1 MFSTTIISA
10 LLGIVSSLL
19 PNLLRI
25 LEIRN
30 AQKHQQEMLRVQLE
44 AVLKGQMEG
53 LKGATDFS
61 SLANEGESL
70 RSHDADIAYGG
81 FWEGVRA
88 SIRPT
93 ITYFFFALFLA
104 VKGLTITLM
113 WNANYNATEIL
124 AFVWDEPTMALF
136 ATVIAFWFGA
146 RTMDTMLSRFTTKSA
161 VPTAPADP
169 RLARR
174 KIESK

>member
-1 MFSTTIISA
+1 MFTTTMLSA
-10 LLGIVSSLL
+10 LLGILSSLI

-25 LEIRN
+25 WEIRN
-30 AQKHQQEMLRVQLE
+30 VQKHDEEMIRVQLE
-44 AVLKGQMEG
+44 AIVRGQMEG
-53 LKGATDFS
+53 LKGAAEFN
-61 SLANEGESL
+61 SLSNEGKSL
-70 RSHDADIAYGG
+70 RDHDADIAYGG

-93 ITYFFFALFLA
+93 ITYFFFGLFLV
-104 VKGLTITLM
+104 VKAFTISLM

-146 RTMDTMLSRFTTKSA
+146 RTMDTMLTKYSRPA
-161 VPTAPADP
+161 PPAPTDP
-169 RLARR
+169 RMAKRR
-174 KIESK
+174 IEFK